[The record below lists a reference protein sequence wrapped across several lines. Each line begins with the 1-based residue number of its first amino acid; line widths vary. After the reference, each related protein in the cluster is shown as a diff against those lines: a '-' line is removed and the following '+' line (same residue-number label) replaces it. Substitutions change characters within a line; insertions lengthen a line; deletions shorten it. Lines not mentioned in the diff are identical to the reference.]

1 MQIFIAVCDENNM
14 TKAAAKLHMT
24 QPSVSLAIRELELHY
39 NVLLFERLGHRLF
52 ITDAGQRLLIY
63 ARHMVSLSRQAES
76 AMHTFGDFYTLRAG
90 ASVTIG
96 EAVLVDL
103 LQYMSRENP
112 RQEIFS
118 EIHNTAELE
127 AMLLKDELDMALV
140 EGKIQSEYLV
150 VEPFMVDELIF
161 IISPGSDFLHENAI
175 TVKDL
180 SKLRFFVREAGSGT
194 RNLFESIMNQRDIKI
209 NIAGVYNNP
218 ETIKKAVMAG
228 LGASVISRRAVREEL
243 AQGGLVSFT
252 VKDIAFKRN
261 FNIVYH
267 KNKYISP
274 GFQSFIEICRNFERI
289 MQQGYVSKGYQPRV

>member
-14 TKAAAKLHMT
+14 TKAATKLHMT
-24 QPSVSLAIRELELHY
+24 QPSVSLAIRELEMCY

-52 ITDAGQRLLIY
+52 ITEAGRRLLIY
-63 ARHMVSLSRQAES
+63 ARHMVNLNHQAEA
-76 AMHTFGDFYTLRAG
+76 AMHTFSDFYTLRIG

-96 EAVLVDL
+96 EAVMVDL
-103 LQYMSRENP
+103 LQYMSKKNP
-112 RQEIFS
+112 KQEIFS

-161 IISPGSDFLHENAI
+161 IISPNSEFLQKNEI
-175 TVKDL
+175 TLKDL
-180 SKLRFFVREAGSGT
+180 AELRFFVREAGSGT

-209 NIAGVYNNP
+209 SIAGVYNNP

-228 LGASVISRRAVREEL
+228 LGASVISRRAVRDEL
-243 AQGGLVSFT
+243 AQGKLVSFT
-252 VKDIAFKRN
+252 IKNIAFKRD
-261 FNIVYH
+261 FSIVYH
-267 KNKYISP
+267 KSKYISAS
-274 GFQSFIEICRNFERI
+274 FQSFIEVCRNFDEI
-289 MQQGYVSKGYQPRV
+289 MQQEYAHENMR